1 MTPAWEG
8 LEGHVG
14 GKRPNPMRPESIMPG
29 TGIPALS
36 GLSDLAFTGGCEVQ
50 LERAVLPYRSVED
63 RALPGGRS
71 ADLGVGVVIQG
82 PARGRMEV
90 VDLGSGSIREADVG
104 LPVVIYGWLFT
115 TPFRELER
123 WARARAAGRPSG
135 DGVPGAPGVAR
146 RILSNIGYSPLT
158 RSLFLRAGFRDVAL
172 DLDPHEGTAVR
183 LALPGAGVARVHME
197 YDHGAL
203 VFRTGRSEPVPVLLQ
218 ALSDAFPHHPLFRVV
233 SGAGQGTSELHVHL
247 PDLPSLGEVKDE
259 LRRIRRG
266 LLHLLA
272 RFDEERHRA
281 VTEAMAGF
289 GERDLLAGVPDG
301 VSATEAHRRGGTAVE
316 VDRERILLPRG
327 VSGPGRI
334 H

>member
-1 MTPAWEG
+1 
-8 LEGHVG
+8 
-14 GKRPNPMRPESIMPG
+14 MPG

-50 LERAVLPYRSVED
+50 LERAVVPYRGVED

-71 ADLGVGVVIQG
+71 TDLGVGVVLHG
-82 PARGRMEV
+82 PVRGRMEV
-90 VDLGSGSIREADVG
+90 VDLGSGSLREAEVG

-115 TPFRELER
+115 APFRELER
-123 WARARAAGRPSG
+123 WARARAAAGGPSG
-135 DGVPGAPGVAR
+135 DGVPGSSGVAR
-146 RILSNIGYSPLT
+146 SVLSKIGYSSLARP
-158 RSLFLRAGFRDVAL
+158 LFLRAGFRDVAL

-183 LALPGAGVARVHME
+183 LALPGAGVARVHLD
-197 YDHGAL
+197 YDRGAL
-203 VFRTGRSEPVPVLLQ
+203 VFRTGRSEPAPVLLQ

-247 PDLPSLGEVKDE
+247 PDLPGLREVREE
-259 LRRIRRG
+259 LRCIRRG

-272 RFDEERHRA
+272 RFDEDRYRA
-281 VTEAMAGF
+281 VTQAMAGF
-289 GERDLLAGVPDG
+289 GERDLLAGVSESASAAG
-301 VSATEAHRRGGTAVE
+301 VHRGSGAVGG
-316 VDRERILLPRG
+316 DRERILLPRG